1 MSPENSSTKVCPT
14 CGTRLSENA
23 TRCLVCGRN
32 FSTPTAPAKVEKS
45 NPVESPKLPELKLSL
60 PAALGL
66 IVLILGLG
74 AAIIFLILQGTGH
87 VATPTETPTITLTP
101 TNTVVQPTVEATLAS
116 TYTPLPPID
125 YTIQAGDLCSSLAAT
140 YKVSITS
147 IIDLNNLDENCTI
160 YPGNSIKIPQPTPT
174 NTPQPTGT
182 LSPAEATSASCQTLA
197 YTVAENDT
205 LSSIAANYNISIES
219 LKNFNNLP
227 SDNVWVGENLSLPLC
242 ERLPTEGPS
251 PTPTTPPTYPAPNLL
266 LPNDGIVYPN
276 TTETITLQWSSVG
289 TLRSNEAYQ
298 VTIEDV
304 SSEGTKRSV
313 QYVTDTKVNVP
324 VNLRPQDNTSH
335 IFRWWVIA
343 ARQTGSNADGT
354 PIYETNGATSDMRV
368 FGWAGTSGGT
378 GSVNVSPTATPTPTK

>member
-1 MSPENSSTKVCPT
+1 MSPENSTTKVCPT

-32 FSTPTAPAKVEKS
+32 FSTPAAPVKAEKS

-74 AAIIFLILQGTGH
+74 AAIIFLVLQGTGK
-87 VATPTETPTITLTP
+87 VATPTETPTVTLTP
-101 TNTVVQPTVEATLAS
+101 TMTVVQPTVQPTSAVTN
-116 TYTPLPPID
+116 TPLAPID
-125 YTIQAGDLCSSLAAT
+125 YTIKDGDLCSSLAAT
-140 YKVSITS
+140 YKVSIAS
-147 IIDLNNLDENCTI
+147 IIALNNLDDNCTI

-182 LSPAEATSASCQTLA
+182 LSPAEATSASCQTLS
-197 YTVAENDT
+197 YTVTENDT
-205 LSSIAANYNISIES
+205 LSSISANYNISIES

-227 SDNVWVGENLSLPLC
+227 SDNVWVGEVLSLPLC
-242 ERLPTEGPS
+242 QRLPTEGPS
-251 PTPTTPPTYPAPNLL
+251 PTPTTPPPYPAPNLL

-276 TTETITLQWSSVG
+276 TTDSITLQWSSVG

-304 SSEGTKRSV
+304 SSEGAKRSV
-313 QYVTDTKVNVP
+313 QYVTDTKVTVP
-324 VNLRPQDNTSH
+324 VSLRPQDNTSH

-354 PIYETNGATSDMRV
+354 PIYVTNGATSEYRV
-368 FGWAGTSGGT
+368 FGWVGTNGG
-378 GSVNVSPTATPTPTK
+378 GNVNISPSATPTPTK